1 MPAATAGN
9 RPSGRGTELGSK
21 PGPVRLYEGA
31 GGQDQDRSDDEE
43 DCHDGQIQAPGGT
56 LLYSSAISCL
66 SRVPQATCRRSD
78 AIDVYGQWEVKP
90 LRCYE
95 QGLTLQ
101 GIKLPRVSHELA
113 DDPASAVFLEF
124 LAAAVCHSTNWDRL
138 RSHLLTIAHMPS
150 RFAPARLAELSF
162 DEFIV
167 EFAPAFP
174 TANDLPRR
182 RAMVATVAKAFAY
195 GTAPF
200 DGKAIALDTWHL
212 SGPDGLYAAID
223 TLEPFSA
230 DPHRKKTRIL
240 IQQLFRHGLLQVMDP
255 EHVQPAI
262 EYHLVRLYLRTG
274 RVVHSGTG
282 RPSPGNQRAS
292 DIRSVT
298 ALRAAVEEAMHY
310 TADAAGLPISDV
322 NEIEWQVARSYCER
336 DAPRCAGPYKLEK
349 PVASIIAKIASGGCP
364 FSDTCDAPHCEK
376 IAQIVEPRLADHHG
390 YY

>member
-1 MPAATAGN
+1 M
-9 RPSGRGTELGSK
+9 
-21 PGPVRLYEGA
+21 
-31 GGQDQDRSDDEE
+31 
-43 DCHDGQIQAPGGT
+43 
-56 LLYSSAISCL
+56 LLYSDAISCL
-66 SRVPQATCRRSD
+66 SRVPQATCRRSGT
-78 AIDVYGQWEVKP
+78 IDIYGQWEIKP

-95 QGLTLQ
+95 QGLALQ

-113 DDPASAVFLEF
+113 DDAASAVFLEF
-124 LAAAVCHSTNWDRL
+124 LAAAICHSTNWDRL
-138 RSHLLTIAHMPS
+138 RLYLLTIAHMS
-150 RFAPARLAELSF
+150 GRLTPARLAELSY

-174 TANDLPRR
+174 AATDLPRR
-182 RAMVATVAKAFAY
+182 HAMFTTVARAFAY
-195 GTAPF
+195 GIAPF
-200 DGKAIALDTWHL
+200 DGKAIAVDTWRL

-230 DPHRKKTRIL
+230 DPQRKKTRIL
-240 IQQLFRHGLLQVMDP
+240 IQQLFRHGLLHVTDP

-282 RPSPGNQRAS
+282 LPSPSYQRAS

-310 TADAAGLPISDV
+310 TADAAELPISDV
-322 NEIEWQVARSYCER
+322 NEIEWQVGRSYCDR
-336 DAPRCAGPYKLEK
+336 DGPRCSGPYRLDK
-349 PVASIIAKIASGGCP
+349 PVASAIAEISSGRCP

-376 IAQIVEPRLADHHG
+376 IAQIVEPRLADRHG